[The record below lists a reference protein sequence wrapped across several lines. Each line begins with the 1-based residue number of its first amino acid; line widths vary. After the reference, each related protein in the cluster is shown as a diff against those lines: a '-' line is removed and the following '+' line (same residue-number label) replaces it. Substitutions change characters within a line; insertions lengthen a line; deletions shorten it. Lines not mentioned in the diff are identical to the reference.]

1 LDLSKLKAQATYQR
15 LQGIDVNSDQSYKLH
30 IEKQIKQMLKKFVSK
45 DRKTNHLEI
54 VTHHIMNRLTESEI
68 RRITRKIISENRK
81 ESTWEKIKRKLKG
94 ISDDQLIYNMEND
107 LPWDWKGSKEG
118 FYEKNEPRKNSKGSN

>member
-1 LDLSKLKAQATYQR
+1 MKTKTLTYSLK
-15 LQGIDVNSDQSYKLH
+15 I
-30 IEKQIKQMLKKFVSK
+30 
-45 DRKTNHLEI
+45 
-54 VTHHIMNRLTESEI
+54 NRLTESDI
-68 RRITRKIISENRK
+68 KRITRKIISENRK

-118 FYEKNEPRKNSKGSN
+118 FYEKNEPRKNSKVSN

>member
-1 LDLSKLKAQATYQR
+1 
-15 LQGIDVNSDQSYKLH
+15 
-30 IEKQIKQMLKKFVSK
+30 
-45 DRKTNHLEI
+45 
-54 VTHHIMNRLTESEI
+54 MNRLSESEI

-94 ISDDQLIYNMEND
+94 ISDEQLIYNMEND

-118 FYEKNEPRKNSKGSN
+118 FYEKYEPRKNYKGSN

>member
-1 LDLSKLKAQATYQR
+1 
-15 LQGIDVNSDQSYKLH
+15 
-30 IEKQIKQMLKKFVSK
+30 MKK
-45 DRKTNHLEI
+45 TI
-54 VTHHIMNRLTESEI
+54 RLTESDI
-68 RRITRKIISENRK
+68 RRIVKRVIFEDRK

-118 FYEKNEPRKNSKGSN
+118 FFEKNEPKRHPRGSN

>member
-1 LDLSKLKAQATYQR
+1 MKR
-15 LQGIDVNSDQSYKLH
+15 I
-30 IEKQIKQMLKKFVSK
+30 
-45 DRKTNHLEI
+45 
-54 VTHHIMNRLTESEI
+54 TESDI
-68 RRITRKIISENRK
+68 RRIVKRVIFEDRK

-118 FYEKNEPRKNSKGSN
+118 FFEKNEPKSYSRGSN